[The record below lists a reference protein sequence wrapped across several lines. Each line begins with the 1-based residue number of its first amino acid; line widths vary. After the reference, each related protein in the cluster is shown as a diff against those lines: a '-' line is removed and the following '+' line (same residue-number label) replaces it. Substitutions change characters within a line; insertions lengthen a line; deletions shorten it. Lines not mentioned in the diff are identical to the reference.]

1 MAISKKDIE
10 QKILLIDGAMGTM
23 LQNVGL
29 KTGEIPE
36 EINIENKDIVVN
48 IHKKYIQSG
57 CDILTTN
64 TFGANRLKCKNSK
77 YSLEEIIKA
86 AIENASIARSEKQS
100 VSIALDIGPIGEL
113 LEPMG
118 TLSFDE
124 AYEIFK
130 EVVLLGEKYGAD
142 LYIIET
148 MTDLN
153 EARAAVLAVKENSTK
168 PVFCTMTFEKS
179 GRTFTGVSPEAMC
192 ITLNGLGVDAL
203 GVNCSLGPKDL
214 EPVIN
219 TIIENCTCPI
229 IVQPNAG
236 LPISVNGKTIFNVK
250 KEAFGQSLLE
260 FIKKGV
266 SIVGGCC
273 GTTEEYIAYI
283 KDLIKDEQKV
293 QRTIEYSP
301 KICTASKV
309 VNINGVKVIGERIN
323 PTGKKLF
330 KEALKNNDI
339 DYIIKEAISQIELEA
354 DILDV
359 NVGLPEIDEVKY
371 MVKVIKE
378 IQSVTD
384 TPLQIDSNDPK
395 VIEAALRVYNGKAI
409 VNSVNGEEKSLAT
422 ILPIVKKYGAA
433 VVALTLDENGIPNT
447 AEERVKIAKK
457 IVKRAEELGINR
469 KDVFIDTLT
478 LTVSAQQEQ
487 ALETIK
493 ALRYIRDELG
503 LKTVLGVSNI
513 SFGLPNRELL
523 NRTFLTMCLNNGLSL
538 PIVNPKSQDIMDTIR
553 AFKVLNLEDLEEK
566 NYIEHFMVHKEENKV
581 VKSTDDLSLKDIII
595 KGIKEDAK
603 KATKLLLQSK
613 TELEIVNEDLI
624 PALDLVGDNYE
635 KGRIF
640 LPQLIGSAET
650 VKNSFE
656 ILKENLN
663 SNGGANISKGK
674 IVLATVKGDIH
685 DIGKN
690 IVKVILENYGYEI
703 IDLGRDVPIENV
715 VEAAKEHKVKLVG
728 LSALMTTTVKSMEAT
743 IQALRDNNL
752 DCKVFVGGAVLNED
766 YAKMIKA
773 DFYAKD
779 AKEAVEIAK
788 KIFNRK

>member
-1 MAISKKDIE
+1 MAISKKDFKDRIF
-10 QKILLIDGAMGTM
+10 LFDGAMGTM
-23 LQNVGL
+23 LQKAGL
-29 KTGEIPE
+29 KGRHIPE
-36 EINIENKDIVVN
+36 ELNIDNKETVID

-57 CDILTTN
+57 CDIITTN
-64 TFGANRLKCKNSK
+64 TFGANKLKIEKSK
-77 YSLEEIIKA
+77 YSLEEIVKA
-86 AIENASIARSEKQS
+86 AIENAKEARNENQAAN
-100 VSIALDIGPIGEL
+100 IALDIGPIGEL

-130 EVVLLGEKYGAD
+130 EIVLLGEEYGAD
-142 LYIIET
+142 LYIVET

-153 EARAAVLAVKENSTK
+153 EARAAVLAVKENSEK
-168 PVFCTMTFEKS
+168 PVICTMTFEKS

-192 ITLNGLGVDAL
+192 LTLNGLNVDAL
-203 GVNCSLGPKDL
+203 GVNCSLGPKEL
-214 EPVIN
+214 EPVVD
-219 TIIENCTCPI
+219 IILKNSTSPV

-236 LPISVNGKTIFNVK
+236 LPISVNGETIFNVK
-250 KEAFGQSLLE
+250 KEEFGQSMLS
-260 FIKKGV
+260 FVKKGV

-273 GTTEEYIAYI
+273 GTTEEYIAYL
-283 KDLIKDEQKV
+283 KDLIKDEAV
-293 QRTIEYSP
+293 SQREITYSP
-301 KICTASKV
+301 KICSASKV
-309 VNINGVKVIGERIN
+309 VNIDGVKVIGERIN

-330 KEALKNNDI
+330 KEALRNNDI

-359 NVGLPEIDEVKY
+359 NVGLPEIDEVAY
-371 MVKVIKE
+371 MVKVVKE

-409 VNSVNGEEKSLAT
+409 VNSVNGEEKSLST

-447 AEERVKIAKK
+447 AEERVAIAKR
-457 IVKRAEELGINR
+457 IVKRAEELDIN
-469 KDVFIDTLT
+469 KNDVFIDTLT

-493 ALRYIRDELG
+493 AVRYIRDELG

-523 NRTFLTMCLNNGLSL
+523 NRTFLTMCLNNGLTL
-538 PIVNPKSQDIMDTIR
+538 PIINPKSEEIMDTIK
-553 AFKVLNLEDLEEK
+553 AFKVLSMEDLEEK
-566 NYIEHFMVHKEENKV
+566 NYIKHFSINKEEPKIA
-581 VKSTDDLSLKDIII
+581 KSGEALSLKDIII
-595 KGIKEDAK
+595 KGMKEDAK
-603 KATKLLLQSK
+603 KATKLLLETK
-613 TELEIVNEDLI
+613 KELDIVNEDLI
-624 PALDLVGDNYE
+624 PALDIVGANYE
-635 KGRIF
+635 KGYIF

-656 ILKENLN
+656 VLKESLN
-663 SNGGANISKGK
+663 STGGQSISKGK

-715 VEAAKEHKVKLVG
+715 VEAARVHKVKLVG
-728 LSALMTTTVKSMEAT
+728 LSALMTTTVKSMEET
-743 IQALRDNNL
+743 IKALRDNNI

-773 DFYAKD
+773 DYYAKD

-788 KIFNRK
+788 LVYTE